1 MKRSCLTIGAF
12 DGVHLGHARLIK
24 AAAAE
29 GRARGWKNSLVYF
42 PLPPKFVFSGT
53 HENCLVTLP
62 SEREAILRAL
72 GPDAVIPMPFTDE
85 IASMDAESFFAEIV
99 RGRFRADGLCVGAD
113 FAFGRGRSGGAGFL
127 RAACRREGMLFRSV
141 PFVSRGGRKISSTLL
156 RELLW
161 AGKVEKA
168 AACMGRNYTVRGP
181 VIRGAG
187 LGRKLGYPTAN
198 IGADPL
204 KILPPGI
211 FAARCR
217 VDGEEFACVAN
228 CGRRPTVNTLGGR
241 MLLEAHVLDF
251 SREIYGEMV
260 EVEFLRKIREEERF
274 PSREALVKA
283 IDGDIAAA
291 RAYFKRLPGPQG
303 LRR

>member
-12 DGVHLGHARLIK
+12 DGVHLGHLRLIK
-24 AAAAE
+24 AAVAE
-29 GRARGWKNSLVYF
+29 GRARGWRNSLIYF

-62 SEREAILRAL
+62 SEREAVLRGL
-72 GPDAVIPMPFTDE
+72 GLDSIAPVPFTDE
-85 IASMDAESFFAEIV
+85 IASMDAEAFFAEII

-113 FAFGRGRSGGAGFL
+113 FAFGRGRSGGADFL
-127 RAACRREGMLFRSV
+127 RAACRREGMFFRSV
-141 PFVSRGGRKISSTLL
+141 PFFSRGGRKVSSTLL

-161 AGKVEKA
+161 AGSVERA
-168 AACMGRNYTVRGP
+168 AACMGRNYVVRGP

-217 VDGEEFACVAN
+217 FDGKEFACVVN
-228 CGRRPTVNTLGGR
+228 SGRRPTVNTLGGR
-241 MLLEAHVLDF
+241 MLLEAHLLDF
-251 SREIYGEMV
+251 SREIYGETV
-260 EVEFLRKIREEERF
+260 EVEFLKRIRAEEKF
-274 PSREALVKA
+274 PSREALVRA
-283 IDGDIAAA
+283 IDGDISSA
-291 RAYFKRLPGPQG
+291 RSYF
-303 LRR
+303 RRVPAVRRP